1 MKILH
6 NYEQTLKY
14 IPQCIPNGFIIKK
27 KSIISIH
34 IYKNKNHSLTIVS
47 GVWEY
52 ISVF

>member
-1 MKILH
+1 MYSKWVH
-6 NYEQTLKY
+6 K
-14 IPQCIPNGFIIKK
+14 KK

-47 GVWEY
+47 GGWEY